1 MPISFDCARTRAI
14 LTYIGVAA
22 LACACAR
29 DPQSQS
35 TERSASRPDTYDA
48 AGEVG
53 SNISPQALP
62 NFAPLVERYGPAVV
76 NVEVIQ
82 ASRGELGSMTEGDPL
97 FEFFRRFGIPVP
109 GDPQDPGA
117 PPERGAGSGFI
128 VSPDGYIITNAHVV
142 AEADEVTVRLTDR
155 REFAAK
161 VIGVDTYTDIALIK
175 IEATDLPTVRIGDPN
190 RLRPGEWVVA
200 IGSPFGLE
208 NSATAGI
215 VSATSRA
222 VSGNTPVPFIQT
234 DVAVN
239 PGNSGG
245 PLFNM
250 QGEVV
255 GVNSMIFSRTG
266 GYMGLSFAI
275 PIDVA
280 VNVRDQLMTSG
291 RVVRG
296 RIGVVVQEMTA
307 PLAESFGLD
316 KPHGALVSSV
326 EPNGPADQAG
336 IKSGDVI
343 LGVAGRPVE
352 QSVDVSRAIAGTKPG
367 TQTELDVW
375 RSGKRQTIK
384 VKVGEME
391 SGEARVAQRRAGEE
405 TMEKAKLGLTIR
417 PLSPEERRLAGTDGK
432 LLVQQATGPA
442 ARAGLQRGDIIIGIA
457 GERIETIEQL
467 RAKTKNLKPNDSIAL
482 LVERNGEQ
490 IFVPIR
496 VG

>member
-1 MPISFDCARTRAI
+1 MSSSTQRTRSRVLFSYVSIAV
-14 LTYIGVAA
+14 LM
-22 LACACAR
+22 CACAR
-29 DPQSQS
+29 DPQAQS
-35 TERSASRPDTYDA
+35 TDRRTAAPDAQRT
-48 AGEVG
+48 ETVT
-53 SNISPQALP
+53 SQLP

-76 NVEVIQ
+76 NVDVIQ
-82 ASRGELGSMTEGDPL
+82 APSEEAGSMTEGDPL
-97 FEFFRRFGIPVP
+97 FEFFRRFGIPGP
-109 GDPQDPGA
+109 GGPQGPGA
-117 PPERGAGSGFI
+117 PPARGSGSGFI

-155 REFAAK
+155 REFPAK
-161 VIGVDTYTDIALIK
+161 VIGVDAYTDVALIK
-175 IEATDLPTVRIGDPN
+175 INAKELPTVKIGDPN
-190 RLRPGEWVVA
+190 ELRPGEWVVA

-222 VSGNTPVPFIQT
+222 VSGNSPVPFIQT

-280 VNVRDQLMTSG
+280 TSVRDQLVKTG

-296 RIGVVVQEMTA
+296 RIGVMVQEVTA
-307 PLAESFGLD
+307 PLATSFGLD
-316 KPHGALVSSV
+316 KPRGALVSSV
-326 EPNGPADQAG
+326 EPKGPADEAG
-336 IKSGDVI
+336 LKSGDVI
-343 LGVAGRPVE
+343 LGVGGQPVE
-352 QSVDVSRAIAGTKPG
+352 HSVDVSRAITSMKPG
-367 TQTELDVW
+367 SQTKLDVW
-375 RSGKRQTIK
+375 RNGKRQTIGITI
-384 VKVGEME
+384 GEME
-391 SGEARVAQRRAGEE
+391 SGEAQVAQRDSGEE
-405 TMEKAKLGLTIR
+405 TTEQAKLGLTVR
-417 PLSPEERRLAGTDGK
+417 PLTAEEQRLAETDGK

-442 ARAGLQRGDIIIGIA
+442 ARAGLQQGDIIIGVA
-457 GERIETIEQL
+457 GERIETIDQL
-467 RAKTKNLKPNDSIAL
+467 RARTRKLKANDSIAL
-482 LVERNGEQ
+482 LVERDGAQ